1 VNEIAMAN
9 TKRKEETGDGLLLQ
23 EKQKIKLKKPSRYK
37 VILINDDYTPQEF
50 VVWVLANVFRRSLEE
65 SRKIMWTAHTTGTA
79 VCGIYPLDVA
89 QTKVAQV
96 HQYAEE
102 AGHPLQCQLA
112 KEEDSES

>member
-1 VNEIAMAN
+1 MAAIKKNPKTNE
-9 TKRKEETGDGLLLQ
+9 DVLLL

-37 VILINDDYTPQEF
+37 VILINDDFTPQEF
-50 VVWVLANVFRRSLEE
+50 VVWVLANVFRKTMEE

-79 VCGIYPLDVA
+79 VCGVYSLDVA
-89 QTKVAQV
+89 QTKVHEV
-96 HQYAEE
+96 HKYAEE